1 MPSRHRT
8 LNNLSAALKA
18 VRHARGFTQEDF
30 GLVSSRTYI
39 SSLERGTKSPT
50 LGKIEQ
56 IASVMGVHPLA
67 LLALA
72 YAKDPG
78 SADAL
83 SLMDKVQKEV
93 SELDIQAK

>member
-78 SADAL
+78 SAGAL
-83 SLMDKVQKEV
+83 SLLDKVQKEV

>member
-18 VRHARGFTQEDF
+18 VRHARGITQEDF

-67 LLALA
+67 LLVLA
-72 YAKDPG
+72 YARKAG
-78 SADAL
+78 SAEAL
-83 SLMDKVQKEV
+83 RLMDKVHKAA
-93 SELDIQAK
+93 SELDLQAT